1 MKKSTKIQQSQK
13 GFSLIEVLV
22 SIAIFSVI
30 VGGILL
36 FSVRT
41 IEVHT
46 KTQAMQNA
54 LENARF
60 TIEKL
65 NKKVRTSKEINGDDG
80 IVTNITKSKEIFF
93 VDNVDATKQC
103 FKFENDKLIFDSID
117 ADSDAVDCS
126 HADFNNFEILVGSDD
141 TVIKVDGDFILRQ
154 TDTSQRDRGFVRTVV
169 TIKYNDASTL
179 VTEKDQITIQSG
191 VSLRDY

>member
-1 MKKSTKIQQSQK
+1 MMKLQKTQK

-41 IEVHT
+41 IEAHT

-65 NKKVRTSKEINGDDG
+65 NKKIRTSKDINGDDG
-80 IVTNITKSKEIFF
+80 AVTNLTKSKEVFF

-103 FKFENDKLIFDSID
+103 FKFENDKLYFDSID
-117 ADSDAVDCS
+117 ADSEATECS
-126 HADFNNFEILVGSDD
+126 DGDFDNFEILVGSDD
-141 TVIKVDGDFILRQ
+141 AMIKVDGNFILRQ
-154 TDTSQRDRGFVRTVV
+154 TDTSQNDRGFVRTVV

>member
-1 MKKSTKIQQSQK
+1 MKTAKHKQK

-36 FSVRT
+36 FSIRT
-41 IEVHT
+41 SEAHT

-60 TIEKL
+60 AIEKL
-65 NKKVRTSKEINGDDG
+65 NKKIRTSKEINGDDG
-80 IVTNITKSKEIFF
+80 IVTSLTGSNEVFF

-103 FKFENDKLIFDSID
+103 FKFENDKLFFDAID
-117 ADSDAVDCS
+117 ADSDAVNCS
-126 HADFNNFEILVGSDD
+126 HADFNNFEALIGSDD
-141 TVIKVDGDFILRQ
+141 GKIKVSGEFILRQ
-154 TDTSQRDRGFVRTVV
+154 TDSVQNDRGFVRTVV
-169 TIKYNDASTL
+169 TIKYNDASTM
-179 VTEKDQITIQSG
+179 VTEKDSVTIQSG